1 MMKIILATSQFEVPA
16 GGQACSLIRFTDD
29 KACRQLST
37 LTRSTAAELI
47 DDLNTELCF
56 IVRNNV
62 KRLS

>member
-1 MMKIILATSQFEVPA
+1 MMKIIPATSQFEVPA

-47 DDLNTELCF
+47 DDLNRVMLYY
-56 IVRNNV
+56 V
-62 KRLS
+62 KRHR